1 MKIPD
6 SLKKV
11 ISSKVL
17 KKAEAGDSKVSGLKE
32 LDSLSQNLSFLPNI
46 AKDINIARQNIFKL
60 VKLEGG
66 KPERASNV
74 AAGKEGKSPSPVFKD
89 QAPMKKKEDKEES
102 SFEKGQRFASFF
114 LDLLSPKKILSKL
127 SLGTIFM
134 AAGIITLFKDA
145 FLGLAD
151 YLWDAIQE
159 SFTKFVDYIGEWF
172 KEVVK
177 PIFAELTIFMEKI
190 WKNIKDFFKPIFDW
204 VGGKINS
211 ILEFL
216 QPIFNFIGDVF
227 GKIMVYVNKFK
238 ETLTSLSDT
247 YNSIQNQIAAAK
259 KSLAEASGPSSE
271 VQYDAMGGVI
281 SDSGA
286 EAAAEQAARKKKEEE
301 EAKRKEEEEAKR
313 KKEEEAKAAAEQAR
327 KKKEADDA
335 KAAAAAKA
343 AADAK
348 QNYGNEG
355 RRTPTSPSPSQ
366 GGSGRGSQGGASAA
380 EMVKKD
386 LTPSQLKWL
395 GGADPTDPYIMARMP
410 PPQPGEKGGPPKTPT
425 PAPTAPPAAA
435 PAAPT
440 PAAKPAASP
449 AGGGSVSDSKQM
461 IIRHEGKA
469 EKVPGGYKP
478 YPDTKGYWTIGVGHL
493 ITRGKT
499 LPEEWNRVF
508 TEAEI
513 MKMFDEDYAH
523 HAAAAAKIPGFNLLS
538 QAGQDALI
546 DMTFNMGNSWYK
558 NFPAAIAALAKGDFK
573 TAADEFTNSSW
584 YKQVKG
590 RAVEI
595 VAIIRNSI
603 SATPVKGD
611 TQVAKTETPSP
622 SPAPA
627 APAAAPTSAKSAAPA
642 VPPISTPSKP
652 ISEGSA
658 GGGVSNL
665 KLADF
670 VKFGTESGQK
680 LNWEMLDEKF
690 QQKLLS
696 VLQAFKTAGGKL
708 PVQLASA
715 TRTQTDQERIYNT
728 WLAAGGGPDKK
739 TAGGITTPAKPV
751 SMGGKYN
758 AHTGGAAVDFGKAAE
773 SIAKAVGGPSGDLSK
788 FGLKW
793 GGTFSKPDEVH
804 IQDAEFPLGGVTAKE
819 AAAKGFDINRASVSV
834 AADQREQQK
843 PTTPVVIDAST
854 TNNTQVTKNESGGN
868 KTKADTNKKL
878 LDRVT

>member
-6 SLKKV
+6 SLKKS

-17 KKAEAGDSKVSGLKE
+17 KKAEERDSKVSGIKE
-32 LDSLSQNLSFLPNI
+32 LDSVSKDLAFLPNI
-46 AKDINIARQNIFKL
+46 AKDLNIARQNIFKL

-66 KPERASNV
+66 KPQRASNV
-74 AAGKEGKSPSPVFKD
+74 SSDKANKSPSPVFKD
-89 QAPMKKKEDKEES
+89 QAPMKKKELKEES
-102 SFEKGQRFASFF
+102 SFEKGQRFANFF

-127 SLGTIFM
+127 TIGTIFM
-134 AAGIITLFKDA
+134 VAGIVTLLKDA
-145 FLGLAD
+145 FSGLAE
-151 YLWDAIQE
+151 YLWDAIKE
-159 SFTKFVDYIGEWF
+159 SFNNFVEYIGKWF
-172 KEVVK
+172 KDVVK
-177 PIFAELTIFMEKI
+177 PILDELTIFMEKI
-190 WKNIKDFFKPIFDW
+190 WTKIKDFFKPIFDW
-204 VGGKINS
+204 VGEKINS
-211 ILEFL
+211 VLEFL
-216 QPIFNFIGDVF
+216 EPVFKFIGDVF
-227 GKIMVYVNKFK
+227 GKLMVYVNEFK
-238 ETLTSLSDT
+238 DKLSFLTDT
-247 YNSIQNQIAAAK
+247 YNSLQNQIAAAK
-259 KSLAEASGPSSE
+259 KSLTEASGPSSE

-286 EAAAEQAARKKKEEE
+286 EAAAEQAARKKKE
-301 EAKRKEEEEAKR
+301 
-313 KKEEEAKAAAEQAR
+313 
-327 KKKEADDA
+327 ADDA
-335 KAAAAAKA
+335 KADAAGKA

-380 EMVKKD
+380 EMVKKN

-410 PPQPGEKGGPPKTPT
+410 PPQLGEKGGPPVTPPPT
-425 PAPTAPPAAA
+425 PAA

-440 PAAKPAASP
+440 PAPKPAP
-449 AGGGSVSDSKQM
+449 APAPGAVTDAKGM

-469 EKVPGGYKP
+469 KLVGPGQYRPYK
-478 YPDTKGYWTIGVGHL
+478 DTKGLWTIGVGHL
-493 ITRGKT
+493 IGDGKT
-499 LPEEWNRVF
+499 LPPEYDRVF

-513 MKMFDEDYAH
+513 MKMFDEDYAS
-523 HAAAAAKIPGFNLLS
+523 HAAAASKIPGFNLLNK
-538 QAGQDALI
+538 AGQDALI
-546 DMTFNMGNSWYK
+546 DMTFNMGNYWFK
-558 NFPAAIAALAKGDFK
+558 KFPKAVGLLSKGDFK
-573 TAADEFTNSSW
+573 GAADELTDSDW

-595 VAIIRNSI
+595 VELIRNGA
-603 SATPVKGD
+603 SATAVKGE
-611 TQVAKTETPSP
+611 TQVAQAPTTAP
-622 SPAPA
+622 SPAPTA
-627 APAAAPTSAKSAAPA
+627 APVTPTKQAAPA
-642 VPPISTPSKP
+642 VPAVPITSKP
-652 ISEGSA
+652 ITTASGGEG
-658 GGGVSNL
+658 GPT
-665 KLADF
+665 KLEDF
-670 VKFGTESGQK
+670 IKFGTETGQK
-680 LNWEMLDEKF
+680 LNWEMLDDKF
-690 QQKLLS
+690 KQKLLA

-751 SMGGKYN
+751 SMGGNYN
-758 AHTGGAAVDFGKAAE
+758 AHTGGAAVDFGGAAE
-773 SIAKAVGGPSGDLSK
+773 SIAKAVGGNSGDLSK

-804 IQDAEFPLGGVTAKE
+804 IQDAEFPMGGVTAKQ
-819 AAAKGFDINRASVSV
+819 AAASGFDVNRTSVSV

-854 TNNTQVTKNESGGN
+854 TNNTQVTKNESG
-868 KTKADTNKKL
+868 TKKPEDTNKRL